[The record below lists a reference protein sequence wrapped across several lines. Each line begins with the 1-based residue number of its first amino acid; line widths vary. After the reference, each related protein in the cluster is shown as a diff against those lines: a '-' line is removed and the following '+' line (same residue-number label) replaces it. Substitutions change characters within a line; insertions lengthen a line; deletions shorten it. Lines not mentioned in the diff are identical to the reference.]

1 MTNTNNTTLV
11 NPLDQFTINQTFGL
25 LAFLKAVKD
34 KDNQYFYE
42 AHLKLNA
49 DNKDFDSTIE
59 QKAPEN
65 VTSFKDEWDINTFL
79 KWYLPHYQQ
88 DSKLIE
94 GINNNNLTPKLI
106 EDLFDQLDGYADY
119 VQEVVDFYNSEE
131 YQEQLKH
138 NDKGLF

>member
-1 MTNTNNTTLV
+1 MTTNNITPV

-25 LAFLKAVKD
+25 LSFLKAAKD
-34 KDNQYFYE
+34 KDNQYFYQ
-42 AHLKLNA
+42 AHLELNA

-88 DSKLIE
+88 DKKLIE
-94 GINNNNLTPKLI
+94 GINNDNLTPELI
-106 EDLFDQLDGYADY
+106 EDLFSQLDGYADY
-119 VQEVVDFYNSEE
+119 VQEVVDFYNSDE
-131 YQEQLKH
+131 YQDQLKH
-138 NDKGLF
+138 NDKELI

>member
-1 MTNTNNTTLV
+1 MTTNNITPV

-25 LAFLKAVKD
+25 LSFLKAVKD
-34 KDNQYFYE
+34 KDNQYFYQ
-42 AHLKLNA
+42 AHLELNA

-65 VTSFKDEWDINTFL
+65 VTSFKDEWDINIFL

-88 DSKLIE
+88 DNKLIE
-94 GINNNNLTPKLI
+94 GINNDNLTPQLI

-119 VQEVVDFYNSEE
+119 VQEVVDFYNSDE

-138 NDKGLF
+138 NDKGLI